1 MIMLW
6 SLIDVN
12 AIQASLSAESLPKQV
27 DKYPQISHNPFHDG
41 IEQTK
46 LWDVLGARAK
56 LIRIQVMNRKCQCD
70 WRDPKT
76 PSSHCTKE
84 ETRHII
90 IGE

>member
-70 WRDPKT
+70 WRDPET

-84 ETRHII
+84 KNMSLLAN
-90 IGE
+90 